1 MAPYWIQWF
10 HYGGGD
16 AREPMPVNL
25 SIKAVPDTL
34 AAGLRA
40 RAAANHRSLQRELMA
55 IIEVAAANPSAWQ
68 GRNASGAASIGP
80 NRSVTREGHQKRTF
94 EQVAD
99 DLRALF
105 PRTRTRGPSS
115 TEIIRQM
122 RDGRYGMLDAHGK
135 AIK

>member
-1 MAPYWIQWF
+1 MEA
-10 HYGGGD
+10 
-16 AREPMPVNL
+16 AMPVNL
-25 SIKAVPDTL
+25 SIKAVPDAL

-55 IIEVAAANPSAWQ
+55 IIEVAAANPSAWR
-68 GRNASGAASIGP
+68 GRDASIGP
-80 NRSVTREGHQKRTF
+80 HRTVTHEVLQKRTF

-99 DLRALF
+99 ELRALF
-105 PRTRTRGPSS
+105 PRTRSRGPSS

-122 RDGRYGMLDAHGK
+122 RDGRYGRLDAHGK